1 MTHTTLIPDDFIAKW
16 QSSKIRETKAVRR
29 PTTACQ
35 ACRASKVRCE
45 GKQRCRRCILRG
57 IACVYHTKPKS
68 KLKSTDSGTNAA
80 VQASTQ
86 YAPVPA
92 AAVMGDLPSV
102 TDDQCVTWPPLPALA
117 TEKTIQR
124 ATEFISSDEGLSLS
138 QNFSGIN
145 GQTSFLDAYDLDSM
159 VSQIDG
165 ALIAMEA
172 STVCNTYFSG
182 FDVQLNPSGAFDM
195 TQSAAIS
202 ECGNGGTIL
211 PVPKGLGIASRRLS
225 GSFSNTPNG
234 GAFSL
239 GQLHMSEDALEEK
252 SLEDI
257 DRTMK
262 IGKQVASPRHF

>member
-1 MTHTTLIPDDFIAKW
+1 MTRTTLIPDDFLAKW
-16 QSSKIRETKAVRR
+16 QSGKICGTKAVRR

-35 ACRASKVRCE
+35 ACRASKVGCE

-57 IACVYHTKPKS
+57 IACVYHTKPKP

-92 AAVMGDLPSV
+92 VMGDLPSV
-102 TDDQCVTWPPLPALA
+102 TDGQCVTWPPLPALEA
-117 TEKTIQR
+117 DRMIQR
-124 ATEFISSDEGLSLS
+124 ATESSSSDDGLSLS
-138 QNFSGIN
+138 HNLSGIHR
-145 GQTSFLDAYDLDSM
+145 QTSFADAWDLDGM

-172 STVCNTYFSG
+172 STVYDAYFSG
-182 FDVQLNPSGAFDM
+182 FDVQLNPSGALDM

-202 ECGNGGTIL
+202 ECGNGGTTL
-211 PVPKGLGIASRRLS
+211 PVRQGLGIASRRLPDAS
-225 GSFSNTPNG
+225 SNTPNG
-234 GAFSL
+234 RVFFL
-239 GQLHMSEDALEEK
+239 GQLHMPEDDVEKK

-257 DRTMK
+257 DRTMTM
-262 IGKQVASPRHF
+262 GKQVPSPCQF